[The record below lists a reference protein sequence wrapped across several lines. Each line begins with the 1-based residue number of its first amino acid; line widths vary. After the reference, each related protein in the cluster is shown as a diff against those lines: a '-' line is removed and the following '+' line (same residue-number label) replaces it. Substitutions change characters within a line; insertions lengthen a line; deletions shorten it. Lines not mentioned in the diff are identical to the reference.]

1 VRVIEREIT
10 STIDI
15 NMKFMS
21 FMFISVYLC
30 SKVFEIL
37 FIVGIIWRAFKA
49 AERTAANPVSWQ
61 CLEVGWCFCQQGLL
75 DKYSDLCRSISP
87 QATTVVPYFQQFF

>member
-37 FIVGIIWRAFKA
+37 FIVGII
-49 AERTAANPVSWQ
+49 
-61 CLEVGWCFCQQGLL
+61 
-75 DKYSDLCRSISP
+75 
-87 QATTVVPYFQQFF
+87 